1 MLMSRV
7 TQCPFAVRGGGH
19 SDIAGFS
26 NIEGGITIDM
36 RKINRIEVSDDRKT
50 VKLGSGLK
58 WGDVYFALD
67 DEGLGVVGGRANTVG
82 VGGLTL
88 GGIVWKTSFK
98 SQGLTWS

>member
-1 MLMSRV
+1 MSRV

-67 DEGLGVVGGRANTVG
+67 EEALGVVGGRANTVG

-88 GGIVWKTSFK
+88 GGMVWKTGFTW
-98 SQGLTWS
+98 QGLT